1 MTDRSRIITPVRRI
15 RGVIEVPGDKSIT
28 HRAVMIGS
36 ISNSKTLVHKFLRG
50 ADCMST
56 ISVFRELGVQIEDQ
70 GDHLIIHGKGMN
82 GLTEPLRPLDVGNSG
97 TTIRLMMG
105 ILAAQ
110 PFLSVLIGDDSIG
123 RRPML
128 RVVDPLRK
136 MGAHILGRAGGQY
149 TPIVVEGS
157 ALQGIQYRL
166 PVASAQVKSAIL
178 LAGLY
183 AEGTTMVYEPA
194 PTRDHTERMLTYF
207 GAELTQEH
215 GGVSIRGGQ
224 SLIGQDIVVPGDIS
238 SAAFFLSLAAVH
250 QDAELLI
257 RGVNMNPTRT
267 GIIDVLRQMGAA
279 IEIEN
284 QRSEGGEPV
293 ADLYVTGGVLNGI
306 TIEGEMI
313 PRLIDEIPVIAAIA
327 TQAHGRTVI
336 RNAEELKVKESNRI
350 DAMVT
355 QLKLM
360 GARIEATSD
369 GMVIE
374 GPTPLKGAV
383 VEVYGDHRIAMALS
397 VAAALAQRGEET
409 RICDAGCV
417 SVSFPNFYQLL
428 EEISYH

>member
-1 MTDRSRIITPVRRI
+1 MITPVKRI

-36 ISNSKTLVHKFLRG
+36 ISNGKTTVYKFLRG

-56 ISVFRELGVQIEDQ
+56 VSVYRELGVTIEEL

-97 TTIRLMMG
+97 TTIRLVMG

-123 RRPML
+123 RRPMR
-128 RVVDPLRK
+128 RVVDPLRQ
-136 MGAHILGRAGGQY
+136 MGARILGRAGGQY

-183 AEGTTMVYEPA
+183 AEGTTTVFEPA
-194 PTRDHTERMLTYF
+194 PTRDHTERMLSYF
-207 GAELTQEH
+207 GAELIQDL

-224 SLIGQDIVVPGDIS
+224 TLTGQDIVVPGDIS

-250 QDAELLI
+250 PDAELLI
-257 RGVNMNPTRT
+257 RGVNINPTRT
-267 GIIDVLRQMGAA
+267 GIIDVLRQMGAS

-293 ADLYVTGGVLNGI
+293 ADLYVTGGELTGI

-313 PRLIDEIPVIAAIA
+313 PRLIDEIPVLAAIA

-360 GARIEATSD
+360 GAKIEATSD

-374 GPTPLKGAV
+374 GPTPLKGAE
-383 VEVYGDHRIAMALS
+383 VEVYGDHRIAMSLS

-409 RICDAGCV
+409 RIRDAGCV

-428 EEISYH
+428 EEISHN